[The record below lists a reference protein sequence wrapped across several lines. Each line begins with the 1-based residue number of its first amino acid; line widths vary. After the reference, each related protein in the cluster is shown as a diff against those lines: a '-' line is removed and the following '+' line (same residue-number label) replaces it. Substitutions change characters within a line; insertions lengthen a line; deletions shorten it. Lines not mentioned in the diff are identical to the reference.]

1 MGYGENWQVVRRDQA
16 TAGEGSVELRT
27 RGLVSEYN
35 WDAEGRGGFQG
46 VLSSA
51 GMWG

>member
-16 TAGEGSVELRT
+16 TAGEGSMELRT
-27 RGLVSEYN
+27 QGEYN
-35 WDAEGRGGFQG
+35 WDAEGRGSFQG